1 MREMAINWLIVGAG
15 DITDKRVMPALA
27 AEPRSDIVAV
37 CDLVEE
43 RATKTAREH
52 QARAYTEYERAL
64 EDPEVHAVYIATPV
78 FLHVPQ
84 AIAALQAGK
93 HVLVEKPAGLSET
106 QVSELEAVAQDAAGF
121 CAVAYFRRFY
131 PRYRMAQEMLE
142 NGEFGQVVLVRMTC
156 FSWFDPA
163 PEHPKYWRVVPDKS
177 GGGPLADMGS
187 HMFDVMIGLLGLP
200 VRVVAKVA
208 TLTHSYAAEDSAVAL
223 MEFDSGAQV
232 IASFNWNSRTWSHEF
247 EIIGT
252 EAKVKWH
259 PYDGPTVLKTV
270 GRDIEEIELP
280 NHPNVHY
287 PLIEE
292 FVSSVLKGR
301 QPQVCV
307 EEARQTNS
315 LLDAIWRSA
324 REGREVLLKETQQ

>member
-1 MREMAINWLIVGAG
+1 
-15 DITDKRVMPALA
+15 
-27 AEPRSDIVAV
+27 
-37 CDLVEE
+37 
-43 RATKTAREH
+43 
-52 QARAYTEYERAL
+52 
-64 EDPEVHAVYIATPV
+64 
-78 FLHVPQ
+78 
-84 AIAALQAGK
+84 
-93 HVLVEKPAGLSET
+93 
-106 QVSELEAVAQDAAGF
+106 
-121 CAVAYFRRFY
+121 
-131 PRYRMAQEMLE
+131 
-142 NGEFGQVVLVRMTC
+142 
-156 FSWFDPA
+156 
-163 PEHPKYWRVVPDKS
+163 
-177 GGGPLADMGS
+177 MGS

-280 NHPNVHY
+280 NLPNVHC

-292 FVSSVLKGR
+292 FVSSVLKRR

-307 EEARQTNS
+307 EEARQTNL

-324 REGREVLLKETQQ
+324 REGREVLLKEIEQ